1 MDLLQIASSSGHFLQ
16 ILHVINYKFNYAAP
30 FSLSK
35 LLQSWFYPS
44 ASLFDLFVS
53 FLCLRLFSICR
64 LLVLDT
70 LLILWN
76 VKRGSCFATT
86 FHCCLLRMSCCILQC
101 FSSLKVF
108 LTLIIVM
115 TKAIACMVVFSC
127 LYPS

>member
-53 FLCLRLFSICR
+53 FLCLRLFSISFTCPGHASDPVKCKAWFLFCDYLS
-64 LLVLDT
+64 LLFIEDVL
-70 LLILWN
+70 LY
-76 VKRGSCFATT
+76 FA
-86 FHCCLLRMSCCILQC
+86 
-101 FSSLKVF
+101 VF
-108 LTLIIVM
+108 RIVEGVSHPHY
-115 TKAIACMVVFSC
+115 CHD
-127 LYPS
+127 